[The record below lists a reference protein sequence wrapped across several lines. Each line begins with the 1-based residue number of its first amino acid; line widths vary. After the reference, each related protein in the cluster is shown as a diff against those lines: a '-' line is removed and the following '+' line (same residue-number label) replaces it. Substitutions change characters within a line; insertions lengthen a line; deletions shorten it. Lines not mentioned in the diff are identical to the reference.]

1 MKNAL
6 LDILCCPM
14 THRPLKK
21 APRDLLESVNRRI
34 ADRDLVNRD
43 GSRLTEPLKQG
54 LVTLDGAVL
63 YPVIDD
69 IPNLLPGAGIPLK
82 DG

>member
-34 ADRDLVNRD
+34 ADRDLVDRD